1 MLNRAANALYWMCRY
16 LERAESTARLIEVNL
31 HLSLDL
37 PGEEETWKA
46 VVETTG
52 DREHFH
58 DHYEVAQREAVLGFL
73 AFDSGN
79 PNSVL
84 ECVKAARENA
94 RTVRE
99 YLPTEAWEGVNTLNL
114 QVKQAAGSAGALT
127 HLEETVNSVR
137 AGGRQLEGALEAA
150 FSREEGWY
158 FSQLGRQCERADQT
172 SRLVDVNHRLLENR
186 HEEPSHA
193 SRWEA
198 VLKSASGLQMYRRRH
213 GATEGSRVAE
223 FLILDS
229 TFPRSVAF
237 ALRQAEESLRAVTG
251 TAPGQFNNA
260 AEKSLGKLAAELRY
274 TDFDDVLS
282 PGVHH
287 WLDSF
292 QTRLNDVGAEIQKTY
307 FDGVSVLAAEL
318 EGAAMQQ
325 KQQQQQ

>member
-1 MLNRAANALYWMCRY
+1 MLNRAANALYWMSRY

-37 PGEEETWKA
+37 PGEEDTWKA

-58 DHYEVAQREAVLGFL
+58 SHFEDAQREAVLGFL

-99 YLPTEAWEGVNTLNL
+99 YLPTEAWEGINSLHL
-114 QVKQAAGSAGALT
+114 QVKQAASSAGALT
-127 HLEETVNSVR
+127 HLEEAVNNVR

-150 FSREEGWY
+150 FSRDEGWY
-158 FSQLGRQCERADQT
+158 FGQLGRQCERADQT

-193 SRWEA
+193 LRWEA
-198 VLKSASGLQMYRRRH
+198 VLKSAAGLQMYRRRH

-223 FLILDS
+223 FLILDP
-229 TFPRSVAF
+229 TFPRSLAF

-251 TAPGQFNNA
+251 TAPGQFKNA
-260 AEKSLGKLAAELRY
+260 AEKALGKLAAELRY

-292 QTRLNDVGAEIQKTY
+292 QSRLNGVGVEIQKTY
-307 FDGVSVLAAEL
+307 FDGPASQGAEQEAA
-318 EGAAMQQ
+318 
-325 KQQQQQ
+325 QQQ